1 MPNKRL
7 RPPDIASPFGADD
20 FRQISGIGPAVA
32 TRLYNAGILTY
43 AQLAAQSPESIAALV
58 ADLNGLSA
66 ERIAKHGWIEQAQEL
81 TPHPRADDSPAERQ
95 HYATFKV
102 DLLLNEGDDV
112 RRTHAVFI
120 QGNQQ
125 AIWAGWD
132 GTRLLDFFAEHANL
146 HTHPGAAPPAHA
158 DTAPPSPAAESPA
171 SATADSPAPAPPPI
185 EEQPTQLQ
193 LDIGALSVAPVV
205 AQTAD
210 GSSSVSRLRAQLD
223 FQLSGAA
230 AGPFTASGSPYTVLI
245 LACALPSGKTAVLA
259 TDQQHLRP
267 DLLNYAT
274 TVEFP
279 IPASGRYQIQGLVVL
294 PQARKART
302 ALGRVLR
309 IDPM

>member
-1 MPNKRL
+1 M
-7 RPPDIASPFGADD
+7 
-20 FRQISGIGPAVA
+20 
-32 TRLYNAGILTY
+32 
-43 AQLAAQSPESIAALV
+43 
-58 ADLNGLSA
+58 
-66 ERIAKHGWIEQAQEL
+66 
-81 TPHPRADDSPAERQ
+81 PHPRADDIPAERQ

-132 GTRLLDFFAEHANL
+132 STRLLAFFAEHANL
-146 HTHPGAAPPAHA
+146 HTHPGATPWQTPTLLLHLQQTGHRLLPQPIA
-158 DTAPPSPAAESPA
+158 
-171 SATADSPAPAPPPI
+171 PAPATPPI
-185 EEQPTQLQ
+185 EEQPTQFQ
-193 LDIGALSVAPVV
+193 LDIGALSVVPVV

-302 ALGRVLR
+302 ALGRVVR
-309 IDPM
+309 IDSM